1 MTNRRTFLAVIAALA
16 ARPSLARAQRKLPH
30 IGLLSLAKSGNE
42 FPEKQ
47 TLEGL
52 RELGWIDGKNV
63 VIEYRYTDGDPAL
76 LTQYA
81 AELVNLK
88 VDIMLTFSA
97 GVGVAKKATS
107 TIPVVFGTSQ
117 NPVGMAYVAT
127 LARPGGNLTG
137 LTYLTDEL
145 SAKRLELSKETLSG
159 ISRAAVFWDP
169 GHVDNEFKGMLAAA
183 PGLGIKLQSLEIP
196 RPPRLDETE
205 RAIKAAVE
213 ARAEVFI
220 LAPSGFTIANRKRI
234 IELAAKSRLPVI
246 SAWSIFADDGAL
258 FTYGPNLQA
267 ASRRIAVYVDR
278 ILKGDKPENLPVEG
292 PTTYEFVVNLKTAK
306 ALGIKIPPS
315 ILVRADKVIE

>member
-1 MTNRRTFLAVIAALA
+1 MALGAAALA
-16 ARPSLARAQRKLPH
+16 APIRSFAQPQGKLPR
-30 IGLLSLAKSGNE
+30 IGLLSLAANGAQ

-47 TLEGL
+47 ALEGL

-63 VIEYRYTDGDPAL
+63 VIEYRYASGDPVL

-88 VDIMLTFSA
+88 VELMLTFSA
-97 GVGVAKKATS
+97 GVGIAKKATS

-196 RPPRLDETE
+196 RPPRPDEVE

-213 ARAEVFI
+213 ARAEMFI
-220 LAPSGFTIANRKRI
+220 LAPSGFTISNRKRI
-234 IELAAKSRLPVI
+234 IETAAKSRLPVI

-258 FTYGPNLQA
+258 FSYGPNLQA
-267 ASRRIAVYVDR
+267 SSRRIAVYVDR

-292 PTTYEFVVNLKTAK
+292 PTTYEFVVNMKTAK
-306 ALGIKIPPS
+306 ALGIKVPPS
-315 ILVRADKVIE
+315 ILLRADRTIE

>member
-1 MTNRRTFLAVIAALA
+1 MALGAAALA
-16 ARPSLARAQRKLPH
+16 APIRSFAQPQGKLPR
-30 IGLLSLAKSGNE
+30 IGLLSLATNGAQ

-47 TLEGL
+47 ALEGL

-63 VIEYRYTDGDPAL
+63 VIEYRYASGDPVL

-88 VDIMLTFSA
+88 VELMLTFSA
-97 GVGVAKKATS
+97 GVGIAKKATS

-137 LTYLTDEL
+137 QTYLTDEL

-183 PGLGIKLQSLEIP
+183 PGLGI
-196 RPPRLDETE
+196 
-205 RAIKAAVE
+205 
-213 ARAEVFI
+213 
-220 LAPSGFTIANRKRI
+220 
-234 IELAAKSRLPVI
+234 
-246 SAWSIFADDGAL
+246 
-258 FTYGPNLQA
+258 
-267 ASRRIAVYVDR
+267 
-278 ILKGDKPENLPVEG
+278 
-292 PTTYEFVVNLKTAK
+292 
-306 ALGIKIPPS
+306 
-315 ILVRADKVIE
+315 